1 MEELTSLQRKH
12 LRGLAQ
18 ALDAVV
24 LVGKQ
29 GVTENL
35 VRAVDAALE
44 AHELVKIRF
53 NEVKDEKDALS
64 EQIREATGSVIPGR
78 IGHVVLFFRRH
89 PDPEK
94 RKIAFPEAPKPN
106 RRPPVI

>member
-29 GVTENL
+29 GGTENL
-35 VRAVDAALE
+35 VRAGDAALE

-53 NEVKDEKDALS
+53 NEFKDEKDALS

>member
-29 GVTENL
+29 CVTENL
-35 VRAVDAALE
+35 VRAVNAALE

-53 NEVKDEKDALS
+53 NEFKDEKDALS

>member
-1 MEELTSLQRKH
+1 MDELTSLQRKH

-24 LVGKQ
+24 IVGKQ
-29 GVTENL
+29 GVTESL
-35 VRAVDAALE
+35 VRAVAAALE
-44 AHELVKIRF
+44 AHELVKVRF
-53 NEVKDEKDALS
+53 NEFKDEKGALS

-94 RKIAFPEAPKPN
+94 RRIAFPEGPKPP